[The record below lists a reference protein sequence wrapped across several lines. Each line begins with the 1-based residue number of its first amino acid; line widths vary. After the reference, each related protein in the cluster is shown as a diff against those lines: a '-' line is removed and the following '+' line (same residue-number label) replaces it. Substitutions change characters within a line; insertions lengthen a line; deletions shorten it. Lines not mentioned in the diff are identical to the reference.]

1 MKDIIYT
8 DDLATKQQELIE
20 HIEFLESEE
29 DINNVELD
37 AAKKELEEIND
48 IEDEC
53 ADFHY
58 GATLIHEDYFKTYIE
73 ELIADAYYEVY
84 DLVNSY
90 DWPVV
95 TIDYEESAEQA
106 KIDYIVVT
114 YEGEDY
120 YTR

>member
-8 DDLATKQQELIE
+8 DDLVARQQELTE
-20 HIEFLESEE
+20 YIEFLESED
-29 DINNVELD
+29 DINEVELD
-37 AAKKELEEIND
+37 AAKAELEEIND

-58 GATLIHEDYFKTYIE
+58 GATLIHEDYFVDYIK

-84 DLVNSY
+84 NLVNSY
-90 DWPVV
+90 NWPVV
-95 TIDYEESAEQA
+95 TIDYEESADQA